1 MTYVSS
7 ALYKIER
14 TKNLEEKTREIY
26 QNFNSLSQEEQD
38 ILSKLGIDFDLMQD
52 IFIQIKQ
59 IREFYEKNLGRKE
72 IECDW
77 C

>member
-14 TKNLEEKTREIY
+14 TKDLEEKIREIY

-38 ILSKLGIDFDLMQD
+38 VLSKLGIDFNLIQD
-52 IFIQIKQ
+52 IFIQIRQ
-59 IREFYEKNLGRKE
+59 IREFYEKNLGDKE

>member
-1 MTYVSS
+1 MTYVST

-26 QNFNSLSQEEQD
+26 QSLNSLSQEEQD
-38 ILSKLGIDFDLMQD
+38 VLSKFGIDFDLMQD